1 MCPRIGHVNRMS
13 GPIKCTIEQEA
24 ESLSQFFGG
33 DGPSALALV
42 ERQLNAIHM
51 RAQVVIGFAA
61 VAVTTTGFSGRLIAG
76 TSVVAQISIIA
87 GLVIILSSC
96 LSIFLRVLRVEWVIS
111 RYLHNDLEE
120 TLVRVL
126 TSRNNKTRA
135 YRLSSAGVFIGLTV
149 YAFAIAI
156 MLLNPEP
163 LTVPNR

>member
-1 MCPRIGHVNRMS
+1 MCPRIDHVNRMS

-33 DGPSALALV
+33 DGPAALALV
-42 ERQLNAIHM
+42 ERQLNAIHV

-135 YRLSSAGVFIGLTV
+135 YRLGSAGVFIGLTV